1 MLIWASVSFSSLNTS
16 LIILYHFSLWLV
28 KREFPSLNFDL
39 RYLYGDSDCELY
51 LENLTVNFTWRFWLW
66 KVKWKIWLSNL
77 HGDFDCGYLLGKTDC
92 GNYMEILTVE
102 NQLEKLTVKFTWRF
116 PLVQKSPKNPKFS
129 QFSEF
134 PCSRVSKCRHAA
146 TKIFFAILFCSFF

>member
-1 MLIWASVSFSSLNTS
+1 MFLLSFLTSSYRKILSCFKVVLIWALVSFSSLNT
-16 LIILYHFSLWLV
+16 ILSFNTIFLFWLV

-77 HGDFDCGYLLGKTDC
+77 HGDFRLSK
-92 GNYMEILTVE
+92 
-102 NQLEKLTVKFTWRF
+102 K
-116 PLVQKSPKNPKFS
+116 VQKIRNFPNFQSFPVVERQNVVMPQPKYF
-129 QFSEF
+129 
-134 PCSRVSKCRHAA
+134 
-146 TKIFFAILFCSFF
+146 L